1 MTSATST
8 ATDFEAVIG
17 LEVHAQVHTSSKMF
31 CACSADYANTE
42 PNTHVCPVC
51 LGMPGAMPVMNWAAV
66 EAVVKTALALDCRI
80 PEHSKFDRKN
90 YHYPDLMKGYQI
102 SQYDMPLS
110 LGGRLAIEVEGVAK
124 DIRVTRV
131 HLEEDT
137 ARLLHRDDGA
147 GGYSLVDVNRSG
159 VPLMEIVS
167 EPDARSGAEAAA
179 YLRKLQQILRY
190 LGVSHADMEKGS
202 MRCEPNISLRPR
214 GQAELANY
222 KVEIKN
228 LNSFRAVERAV
239 AFEIERQAELLRRGE
254 RPPQETRGWD
264 EDRGVTFSQRSK
276 EFAHDYRYFPEPD
289 LPPMVITA
297 DVVDA
302 LRAGLPEL
310 PDARRA
316 RFEEDYGLTP
326 YEANLLSETP
336 PRAEY
341 FEAVVRALSPE
352 SSVPGPENA
361 KLASNWVSGDLARL
375 LNESGQDISETKVK
389 PEALA
394 EMIAM
399 VRSGAITG
407 RVAKDVIVEMFETG
421 KPAKEIVGGSGRTQ
435 ISAATELQPIVLRVM
450 QANAQ
455 AVDDYRG
462 GKEAALKRLVGA
474 VMKETQGRA
483 NPQLAE
489 KLLAEQ
495 IRAQG

>member
-1 MTSATST
+1 MTTASPA

-17 LEVHAQVHTSSKMF
+17 LEVHAQVHTRSKMF
-31 CACSADYANTE
+31 CACSAEYASTE

-66 EAVVKTALALDCRI
+66 EAVVKTALALNCSI

-110 LGGRLAIEVEGVAK
+110 LGGRLSIDVDGVQK

-137 ARLLHRDDGA
+137 ARLLHRDDGT

-167 EPDARSGAEAAA
+167 EPDARSGAEAGA

-202 MRCEPNISLRPR
+202 MRCEPNISLRPA

-239 AFEIERQAELLRRGE
+239 AFEIERQAALLLRGE

-289 LPPMVITA
+289 LPPMVISA
-297 DVVDA
+297 RVVEG

-310 PDARRA
+310 PDAKRA
-316 RFEEDYGLTP
+316 RFEQDYGLTL

-336 PRAEY
+336 PRADY
-341 FEAVVRALSPE
+341 FESVASSLGAHDSALSTVE
-352 SSVPGPENA
+352 AA

-375 LNESGQDISETKVK
+375 LNESNQEITETKVR

-421 KPAKEIVGGSGRTQ
+421 KTAQEIVGDSGRTQ
-435 ISAATELQPIVLRVM
+435 IADADELRPVVIRVM
-450 QANAQ
+450 EANAQ

-462 GKEAALKRLVGA
+462 GKEAALKRLLGA
-474 VMKETQGRA
+474 VMKESQGRA

-489 KLLAEQ
+489 QLLKEEMQNA
-495 IRAQG
+495 

>member
-1 MTSATST
+1 MTTTTSA
-8 ATDFEAVIG
+8 ATEFEAVIG
-17 LEVHAQVHTSSKMF
+17 LEVHAQVHTRSKMF
-31 CACSADYANTE
+31 CACSAEYASTE

-66 EAVVKTALALDCRI
+66 EATIRTALALNCSI
-80 PEHSKFDRKN
+80 PENSKFDRKN

-110 LGGRLAIEVEGVAK
+110 LGGRLTIDVDGVQK
-124 DIRVTRV
+124 EIRVTRV

-167 EPDARSGAEAAA
+167 EPDARSGAEAGA

-190 LGVSHADMEKGS
+190 LGVSLADMEKGS

-214 GQAELANY
+214 GQSELANY

-239 AFEIERQAELLRRGE
+239 AFEIERQAELLLRGE

-289 LPPMVITA
+289 LPPMVVTPAMI
-297 DVVDA
+297 DG
-302 LRAGLPEL
+302 LRATLPEL
-310 PDARRA
+310 PDAKRA
-316 RFEEDYGLTP
+316 RFEQAYGLTP
-326 YEANLLSETP
+326 YEANLLSETTA
-336 PRAEY
+336 RADY
-341 FEAVVRALSPE
+341 FEAVVKALSPQ
-352 SSVPGPENA
+352 SSVPSPDDA
-361 KLASNWVSGDLARL
+361 KLASNWVSGDLAKL
-375 LNESGQDISETKVK
+375 LNESGQDISETNVR

-407 RVAKDVIVEMFETG
+407 RVAKDVIVEMFQSG
-421 KPAKEIVGGSGRTQ
+421 KTAKEIVGGSGRTQ
-435 ISAATELQPIVLRVM
+435 ISDAGELRPVVVRVM
-450 QANAQ
+450 EANSQ

-489 KLLAEQ
+489 QLLK
-495 IRAQG
+495 AQMQNA